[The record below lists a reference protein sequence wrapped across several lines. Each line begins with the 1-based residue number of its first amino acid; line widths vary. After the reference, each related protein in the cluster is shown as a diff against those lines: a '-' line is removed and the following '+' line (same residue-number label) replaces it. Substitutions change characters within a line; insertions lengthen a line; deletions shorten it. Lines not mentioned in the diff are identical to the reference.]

1 MCNLRLASVRS
12 CNWSSSSMYI
22 SSLIFFLYTIYMQ
35 SVESFQASWCFFAS
49 KGLQLGQHNAG
60 VKFFIRMVITSPVE
74 NIQNPYI
81 GNGILLCYGR
91 REGLMNHGTHQT
103 PTSKESTSSF
113 LNAPLNPLLIVVILS
128 PTHYSNS
135 LNCMVIAYHLS
146 ISLRREIGRTGSYS

>member
-1 MCNLRLASVRS
+1 MCILRLASVGS

-22 SSLIFFLYTIYMQ
+22 SRVSFFWYTIYMQ
-35 SVESFQASWCFFAS
+35 SVESFQASWCF
-49 KGLQLGQHNAG
+49 LQVRVSNWGNINNAG
-60 VKFFIRMVITSPVE
+60 VKFFIRMAITSPVE

-113 LNAPLNPLLIVVILS
+113 LNALLNPLLIVILS
-128 PTHYSNS
+128 PTPLLKLSQLHG
-135 LNCMVIAYHLS
+135 NCISS
-146 ISLRREIGRTGSYS
+146 IITERDWQDRRL